1 MSSGFKS
8 FNISLIFHAMIVV
21 VISLFLSKKEN
32 IEMIESTRLI
42 TMNLGSF
49 GSHGSGSPARK
60 TAPML
65 HSSSSISTKTVNTQ
79 KTTTLSVSS
88 YATTLEA
95 PTGVIGSSAAEGNG
109 LGSGAGMASGNGP
122 GSAQDFSSS
131 VMNYSEPVYPKM
143 ALRRGLEGTLKV
155 KIKIN
160 SQGIPED
167 TTLLKSSGFDIL
179 DNSAMEAI
187 KRWVFVKRES
197 VAFYFVEKTIIFQIT
212 K

>member
-1 MSSGFKS
+1 MSSAFKS
-8 FNISLIFHAMIVV
+8 FNLSLIFHAMIVV

-32 IEMIESTRLI
+32 IEMVESKRFI
-42 TMNLGSF
+42 TMSLGSY
-49 GSHGSGSPARK
+49 GNPHSGSPAK
-60 TAPML
+60 KVTATQAAVKKSVETDSSAISTAPASKAASPEASTGITGT
-65 HSSSSISTKTVNTQ
+65 SSSD
-79 KTTTLSVSS
+79 
-88 YATTLEA
+88 
-95 PTGVIGSSAAEGNG
+95 GNG
-109 LGSGAGMASGNGP
+109 AGAGSGSGVGNGTG
-122 GSAQDFSSS
+122 GSQDFSSS
-131 VMNYSEPVYPKM
+131 VLNYSEPIYPKM

-197 VAFYFVEKTIIFQIT
+197 VAYYFVEKTIIFQLT